1 MDSGGFQ
8 PPKQLSLTGNV
19 AENWRR
25 WVQKFRLFLKATGG
39 ENKDSSVDVSKL
51 LCLIGDEALEVY
63 NTFSYE
69 AAGDNEK
76 LVTVLAK
83 FEEYCSPR
91 KNIVYERFKFF
102 SLSQKS
108 GQSFEQFLLELK
120 CASQS
125 CEFGEQTESLIR
137 DRIVLGIQN
146 KNTQERLLR
155 DTSLTLQKAANFCR
169 AAEESNHYAREVQQ
183 TVSVEAVKQKKSPQV
198 WNKQGSE
205 LSESYDCKSCGYK
218 HKRLQC
224 PAYGKM
230 CNYCRGKNH
239 FSKMC
244 GARKAKKKVF
254 NIQETD
260 QQDDPNNPK
269 EEEGEQ
275 TQNDEDNEEFMVYTF
290 NSHSNDQCELKNKS
304 PVNIKSWKEIITVN
318 NYPVEFKLDSGAEAS
333 VLPLNLVNRIRQ
345 NISLTATQSV
355 LVAFGSNDFRIK
367 PKGKIVFD
375 CQSQK
380 GQTKKI
386 EFIVIEEN
394 TQPILGLS
402 ACVQLD
408 LIKRIDK
415 IEVTHSKD
423 AVIQAN
429 ADLFE
434 GLGKIPFKHEIEI
447 QKNAI
452 PVIHSAKRIP
462 LSLHDKLKDTLG
474 DLESRGIVEK
484 VNKPTEWVN
493 SLVIVEKT
501 NGTLRLCLD
510 PRDLNKVVK
519 REHHMIPTAEN
530 IIAKLAGKKV
540 FSVVDMKDGFWQIP
554 LTKKSANLCTFNTP
568 FGRYRFV
575 RLPFGICSAPEV
587 FQKSNEQLFG
597 DIDNVQ
603 IYFDDLIIAGT
614 TTEEHDT
621 ALSRV
626 FERARK
632 VGIKFNKE
640 KFQFRVPEVKYV
652 GRRISGQGVCA
663 DESHIRPILEMQT
676 PGNKKELMRFLGMVK
691 HLGQFI
697 PNLSNVSAP
706 LRTLTRTHTPWQWS
720 HEHDKSITQIK
731 ALLTSAPTLS
741 IFDSSKPLLLQTDA
755 SKDGLGACIMQ
766 DGHPIAYASRTLTP
780 CEKRYAQIEK
790 ELLSIVFGVE
800 RFHHFTYGR
809 KVLVNTDHKPLESIH
824 VKDLDKISVRLS
836 RMVLRLLKYQLT
848 VKYIPGRE
856 MYTADALSRAYLKD
870 PVEDD
875 PEFKYVVHSI
885 VKYLP
890 MTNERKHQFAEA
902 TKTDPVLNT
911 LTRLTMDG
919 WPEKKYAVPE
929 NVRFYWN
936 VRENIHMAE
945 GLVFLENRV
954 LVPAELRQ
962 QMLKLIHEG
971 HFGMEKSKA
980 RARQVLSWPGMSQDI
995 ESMVARCTICEKFR
1009 PAQQKEPMIPHGIPP
1024 RPWSKLAA
1032 DILEIGTNA
1041 YLVVVDY
1048 YSKWLELT
1056 QLKNKTAPEVILK
1069 LKSIFAR
1076 LGIPDE
1082 FVSDNMPF
1090 ASAQFMSFAKDWDF
1104 KLTTSSPRYAQSNGM
1119 SEKAVSTA
1127 KQMLKKTLLSGTD
1140 IYVALMAH
1148 RCTPIKGLNM
1158 SPAQIMFNRSI
1169 KTKLPTCSE
1178 LLEPKINDD
1187 IRPQLQKNQQTQKRY
1202 YDRNAKELKP
1212 LHEGD
1217 SILIRK
1223 NGTWEP
1229 AQVITPHQ
1237 TPRSYVI
1244 REANGSILR
1253 RNRRVLQ
1260 KSLNPPPLVT
1270 TNHNGDPEPEDNYKS
1285 DDSAD
1290 TIHKGASEDSASVS
1304 SPPKAIITTKSGRVV
1319 KMPARYKEDI

>member
-1 MDSGGFQ
+1 MDSGAFQ
-8 PPKQLSLTGNV
+8 APKQLSLTGNV

-25 WVQKFRLFLKATGG
+25 WIQKFKLFLKATGG

-125 CEFGEQTESLIR
+125 CEFGDQTDSLIR

-169 AAEESNHYAREVQQ
+169 AAEESNYYAREVQQ
-183 TVSVEAVKQKKSPQV
+183 TVSVDAFNQKKSPQV
-198 WNKQGSE
+198 WNKMTADDKSPPF
-205 LSESYDCKSCGYK
+205 DCKFCGYK
-218 HKRLQC
+218 HQRREC
-224 PAYGKM
+224 PAYGKI
-230 CNYCRGKNH
+230 CNYCQLKNH
-239 FSKMC
+239 YSKMC
-244 GARKAKKKVF
+244 VKRNAKKKVF
-254 NIQETD
+254 NIQERD
-260 QQDDPNNPK
+260 QPDDPNNPR
-269 EEEGEQ
+269 EEEGDQ
-275 TQNDEDNEEFMVYTF
+275 TENDVENEAFMVYTF
-290 NSHSNDQCELKNKS
+290 NSHDNECESKNKS
-304 PVNIKSWKEIITVN
+304 PDIKSWKEIIIVN
-318 NYPVEFKLDSGAEAS
+318 DYPVEFKLDSGAEAC
-333 VLPLNLVNRIRQ
+333 VLPLSLVNKIRQ
-345 NISLTATQSV
+345 DVSLTATKSV
-355 LVAFGSNDFRIK
+355 LVSFGSSDFRIK
-367 PKGKIVFD
+367 PKGKIVFN
-375 CQSQK
+375 CRSQK
-380 GQTKKI
+380 GQTKRI
-386 EFIVIEEN
+386 EFIVIEEE
-394 TQPILGLS
+394 TTPILGLA
-402 ACVQLD
+402 ACIQLD
-408 LIKRIDK
+408 LIKRINK
-415 IEVTHSKD
+415 IEVIDSKD
-423 AVIQAN
+423 TVIKAN

-434 GLGKIPFKHEIEI
+434 GLGTIPFKHEIEI
-447 QKNAI
+447 QKNAT
-452 PVIHSAKRIP
+452 PVIHSAKRVP

-554 LTKKSANLCTFNTP
+554 LSNKSANLCTFNTP
-568 FGRYRFV
+568 FGRYRFL

-663 DESHIRPILEMQT
+663 DESHIRPILEMQI
-676 PGNKKELMRFLGMVK
+676 PNNKKELMRFLGMVK

-706 LRTLTRTHTPWQWS
+706 LRNLTRTDTPWQWS
-720 HEHDKSITQIK
+720 HEHDKSLNHIK

-741 IFDSSKPLLLQTDA
+741 IFNSSRPLLLQTDA

-766 DGHPIAYASRTLTP
+766 DGHPIAYASRTLTTG
-780 CEKRYAQIEK
+780 EKGYAQIEK

-809 KVLVNTDHKPLESIH
+809 NVLVNTDHKPLESIH
-824 VKDLDKISVRLS
+824 LKELDKISVRLS

-848 VKYIPGRE
+848 VKYIPGKE
-856 MYTADALSRAYLKD
+856 MYTADTLSRAYLKD
-870 PVEDD
+870 PVKDD
-875 PEFKYVVHSI
+875 PELKYVVHSI

-890 MTNERKHQFAEA
+890 MTDERKRQFAEA

-911 LTRLTMDG
+911 LTRLTMEG
-919 WPEKKYAVPE
+919 WPEKKYSVPE
-929 NVRFYWN
+929 NVKFYWN

-962 QMLKLIHEG
+962 QMLKLVHEG

-1009 PAQQKEPMIPHGIPP
+1009 PAQQKEPMIPHVIPH
-1024 RPWSKLAA
+1024 RAWSKVAA

-1056 QLKNKTAPEVILK
+1056 QLKNKTATEVILK

-1090 ASAQFMSFAKDWDF
+1090 ASAQFMLFAKDWDF

-1127 KQMLKKTLLSGTD
+1127 KQMIKKTLLSGTD

-1148 RCTPIKGLNM
+1148 RCTPIKGVSM

-1202 YDRNAKELKP
+1202 YDRSAKELEP

-1229 AQVITPHQ
+1229 AQVITPHP

-1244 REANGSILR
+1244 RDANGSILR

-1260 KSLNPPPLVT
+1260 KSQNLPPLMT
-1270 TNHNGDPEPEDNYKS
+1270 TNHNEDPEPEWT
-1285 DDSAD
+1285 AD
-1290 TIHKGASEDSASVS
+1290 VPHTDVTEESASISS
-1304 SPPKAIITTKSGRVV
+1304 SPKATITTKSGRVV
-1319 KMPARYKEDI
+1319 KIPARYKEDI